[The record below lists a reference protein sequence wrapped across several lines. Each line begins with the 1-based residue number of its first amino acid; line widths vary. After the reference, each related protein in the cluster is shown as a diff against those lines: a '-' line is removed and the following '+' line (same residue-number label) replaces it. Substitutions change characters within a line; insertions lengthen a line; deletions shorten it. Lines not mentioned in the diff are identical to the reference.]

1 MKKNKTLAQSKT
13 WVSLCEIHK
22 KMQNNAF
29 LIEAES
35 KLFESLVITSYASA
49 PVAQLI
55 LDNGQDTLVC
65 QTHLLPDQVEL
76 ATLRHPKQNVPYWMV
91 QPHKLNRLPEEDP
104 SKGTLR
110 LMISPYALLPKEL
123 VPFQKN
129 QLSQLEVL
137 LGYTA
142 AYIIR
147 NRYRKDFC
155 ELPKIDN
162 RLKSFFDAW
171 ADRWY
176 KILNLCSICMDFL
189 SEYEREKFLKS
200 WTWLDALIKE
210 HRQRTLVNLM
220 FDEHPLTPKYQQ
232 AEYWEEYATDIEKWR
247 IPSDVDSK
255 ETPNLFRLLEIA
267 TYVAGDSLR
276 EYVASIRHYA
286 RELKKPNPMVV
297 AIGLDSTDGSVT
309 REQRGRGR

>member
-1 MKKNKTLAQSKT
+1 MMKKNRTLAQ
-13 WVSLCEIHK
+13 LHDIHR
-22 KMQNNAF
+22 KMQNGAF
-29 LIEAES
+29 LTEVES
-35 KLFESLVITSYASA
+35 ELFGSLVISSYASA
-49 PVAQLI
+49 PVAQIVLSSA
-55 LDNGQDTLVC
+55 QDTLVL
-65 QTHLLPDQVEL
+65 QTHLLLDQVEL
-76 ATLRHPKQNVPYWMV
+76 ATLRHPKQNTPYWMI
-91 QPHKLNRLPEEDP
+91 QPYRLNHLPEEDC
-104 SKGTLR
+104 SKGQLR
-110 LMISPYALLPKEL
+110 LMLSPHALLPKEL
-123 VPFQKN
+123 TPFQKK

-142 AYIIR
+142 VHIVR
-147 NRYRKDFC
+147 NRYRKEFC

-162 RLKSFFDAW
+162 RLKSFFYAW

-189 SEYEREKFLKS
+189 SEYERKKFLKS
-200 WTWLDALIKE
+200 WIWLDALIQE
-210 HRQRTLVNLM
+210 HRQHTLVGLM
-220 FDEHPLTPKYQQ
+220 LRRSPLTPKYQQ
-232 AEYWEEYATDIEKWR
+232 AEYWEEYATDIENRR

-297 AIGLDSTDGSVT
+297 AIGFDSTDGSVT
-309 REQRGRGR
+309 REQRGRGG